1 MIDTEVKKSHNKPKP
16 VITIKTGHPIDEAPS
31 YLGAM
36 GRMCYNKVVQDLVD
50 MGVADR
56 ADSRIVEAFSAAYEE
71 YRLAR
76 IECNKGFTYQ
86 TIDSKDR
93 IIVMKRPEVEIMQNA
108 WTRMSS
114 LLASL
119 YLTPSSRAKVPGS
132 GKKEE
137 AMDWSDLIPDAEK

>member
-1 MIDTEVKKSHNKPKP
+1 MIDEIKKSHNKPKP
-16 VITIKTGHPIDEAPS
+16 VITVKTGKPIDGPPE
-31 YLGAM
+31 YLGMM
-36 GRMCYNKVVQDLVD
+36 GKMCYNKVVQDLVD

-56 ADSRIVEAFSAAYEE
+56 ADSRTVEAFASAYEE

-93 IIVMKRPEVEIMQNA
+93 IILMKRPEVEVMQNA

-119 YLTPSSRAKVPGS
+119 YLTPSSRAKVPGT
-132 GKKEE
+132 GKKEASE
-137 AMDWSDLIPDAEK
+137 DWSELIPDESK